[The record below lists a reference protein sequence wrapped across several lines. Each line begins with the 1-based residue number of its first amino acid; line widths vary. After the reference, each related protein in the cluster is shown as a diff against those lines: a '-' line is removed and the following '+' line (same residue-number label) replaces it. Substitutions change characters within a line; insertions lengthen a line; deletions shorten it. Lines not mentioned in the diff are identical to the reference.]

1 MSMKSLSL
9 TKPHLILVVGVPG
22 SGKTFFAEKFAETF
36 SAPYVST
43 DKIETILQD
52 KTSASKDIVNYQ
64 LDELLKTKQSI
75 IVEGISDTRTERA
88 EMAKKARTAGYE
100 LLVTW
105 VQTDPATAKGRSTR
119 AGSNKANRIYSSD
132 EYDRLAKRFT
142 APNASEKPLVISGKH
157 TYATQAKVVLKRLSA
172 PRAEISVHTTP
183 IAQREQRSGRR
194 NITIR

>member
-1 MSMKSLSL
+1 MKSLSL

-36 SAPYVST
+36 NAPYVST
-43 DKIETILQD
+43 EKIDTLLGD
-52 KTSASKDIVNYQ
+52 AAAATKDIMNYQ

-75 IVEGISDTRTERA
+75 LVEGAAETRTDRA
-88 EMAKKARTAGYE
+88 EIARKAKTAGYE
-100 LLVTW
+100 LLTTW
-105 VQTDPATAKGRSTR
+105 VQTDPATAKGRATR
-119 AGSNKANRIYSSD
+119 KSSGKTNRIYSSD
-132 EYDRLAKRFT
+132 EYDRLVKRFT

-183 IAQREQRSGRR
+183 IAQREQRPGRR